1 MSQSIVTLPVE
12 AREIVEAEYILLGGL
27 IYDNRRIDAVADIL
41 SPEDFNEPFFGHM
54 FGLVVSEY
62 SQGRA
67 ANPITLRPLL
77 IAHPDYQEM
86 GGSDMLAGMAVSES
100 LAIAPLDTAKM
111 IARRAKRRRLMKGL
125 SESIDLG
132 TDENATFEEIIDAAD
147 YAIVSASQGAASAI
161 ELTGA
166 ACVHGLLKSYAEPKQ
181 GVKSGVIPSMDNL
194 LGPIRAKQ
202 LVILA
207 ARPGMGK
214 TAAALSY
221 ALGAARGGHGVMF
234 VSLEMGGQE
243 LAARMAG
250 DLSFNGRTGVPLDD
264 ILADDPTPATKR
276 AVAEAMADLDDLPLS
291 IVDTGKLTVGRL
303 NMMVRRTQRHM
314 AAKGE
319 KLELVVVDYLQLLST
334 DDRSRSNYEAV
345 SEISRGLKAMA
356 KDNGVGILALA
367 QLSRE
372 VEKRTDKRPQLS
384 DLRDSGQIEQDAD
397 AVVFLIRDEYYLRQ
411 NEPDKFSPERAKWE
425 AALDLC
431 ENKLDFICAK
441 RRNGRTGSAQG
452 NFYTRFQAVRG

>member
-1 MSQSIVTLPVE
+1 MSIVNIPIE
-12 AREIVEAEYILLGGL
+12 ANEIIEAEYVLLGGL
-27 IYDNRRIDAVADIL
+27 VYDNRRIDAVADIL
-41 SPEDFNEPFFGHM
+41 SQEDFAEPFFGDI
-54 FGLVVSEY
+54 FGLILSEY

-77 IAHPDYQEM
+77 MGHPRYEEM
-86 GGSDMLAGMAVSES
+86 GGSDMLASMAVSES
-100 LAIAPLDTAKM
+100 LALNPLDTAKM

-125 SESIDLG
+125 GESLDLG
-132 TDENATFEEIIDAAD
+132 TDESATFEQIIDAAD
-147 YAIVSASQGAASAI
+147 YAIVSASQGATSAI

-166 ACVHGLLKSYAEPKQ
+166 ACVHGLLKSFAEPKQ
-181 GVKSGVIPSMDNL
+181 GVKSGVIPSLDAL
-194 LGPIRAKQ
+194 IGPMRPKQ

-221 ALGAARGGHGVMF
+221 ALGAVQGGHGVMF

-243 LAARMAG
+243 LAARMAA
-250 DLSFNGRTGVPLDD
+250 DLSFDGRGGLPLDH
-264 ILADDPTPATKR
+264 ILQDDPSTATKR
-276 AVAEAMADLDDLPLS
+276 AVANAMSMLDDLPLN
-291 IVDTGKLTVGRL
+291 IVDTGKLTIGRL
-303 NMMVRRTQRHM
+303 NMMIRRTQRRM

-334 DDRSRSNYEAV
+334 DDRSRSNYETV

-356 KDNGVGILALA
+356 KDNGVAILALA

-397 AVVFLIRDEYYLRQ
+397 TVVFLVRDEYYLRKD
-411 NEPDKFSPERAKWE
+411 EPAEGGPKCAEWERLLAE
-425 AALDLC
+425 C
-431 ENKLDFICAK
+431 ENKIEFICAK
-441 RRNGRTGSAQG
+441 RRNGREGVAHG
-452 NFYTRFQAVRG
+452 NFFTRYQAVRG